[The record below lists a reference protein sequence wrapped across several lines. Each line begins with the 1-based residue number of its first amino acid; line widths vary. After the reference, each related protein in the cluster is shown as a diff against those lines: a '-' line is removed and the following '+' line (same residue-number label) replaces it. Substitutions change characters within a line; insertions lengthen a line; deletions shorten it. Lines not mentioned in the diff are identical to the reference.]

1 MKNLTVEEIGRML
14 NGVSEKE
21 KENATSVTDFIK
33 ALQKE
38 IATTKEEIKKDEQLG
53 MLHEML
59 KKYSGE
65 DEVIS
70 SLDIVERIKSR
81 PVERMFM
88 SGFKGLDDILNGFRP
103 QQLIVLSAAT
113 KSGKTSFCVDLTS
126 RMKEINPLWLPFEES
141 SEELIQKFLDR
152 NEMPPLFYTPSRM
165 AGNTLLWVEKK
176 IIEAKAKYQSEI
188 VFIDHLHFIVPFSQ
202 ERQDLAIGQCMRELK
217 RMAKTWGVVI
227 VLIAHLK
234 KTKMDTQPDL
244 EDLRDSSFIAQEADT
259 VMMLWRETTRENGEV
274 TITNNVN
281 LSVQANRR
289 TGKTGNVKMEYKDG
303 HFYEKDLEIKST
315 DSEEEK
321 FKKNTQ
327 KALSA
332 WNKR

>member
-1 MKNLTVEEIGRML
+1 MKNLNIEEIGKML
-14 NGVSEKE
+14 NGESDKE
-21 KENATSVTDFIK
+21 KESATSVTDFIK
-33 ALQKE
+33 ALKNE
-38 IATTKEEIKKDEQLG
+38 IVSTKEEIKKDEQLS

-59 KKYSGE
+59 KKYAGE

-70 SLDIVERIKSR
+70 SLDIAERIKNR

-113 KSGKTSFCVDLTS
+113 KSGKTSFCIDLTT
-126 RMKEINPLWLPFEES
+126 RLKDINPLWLPFEES

-152 NEMPPLFYTPSRM
+152 NEVPPLFYTPSRM

-176 IIEAKAKYQSEI
+176 IIEAKAKWGSEI

-259 VMMLWRETTRENGEV
+259 VMMLWRETKKENGEV
-274 TITNNVN
+274 IITNNVN

-289 TGKTGNVKMEYKDG
+289 TGKTGNIKMEFRDGYFHEVQKTEEEISYKD
-303 HFYEKDLEIKST
+303 KKS
-315 DSEEEK
+315 
-321 FKKNTQ
+321 
-327 KALSA
+327 KALKA
-332 WNKR
+332 WG